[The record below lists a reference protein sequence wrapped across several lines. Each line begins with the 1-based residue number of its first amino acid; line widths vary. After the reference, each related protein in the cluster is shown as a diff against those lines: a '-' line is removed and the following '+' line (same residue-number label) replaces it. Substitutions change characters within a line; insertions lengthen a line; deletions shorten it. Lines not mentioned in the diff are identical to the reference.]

1 MKKVY
6 RGGYGENRKDWP
18 LPLRA
23 YDWHG
28 LLAAERYYAIIFDHE
43 FAKAFWGR
51 KVIDNDFADEEG
63 CSDPY
68 VCDLHCGEA
77 WEYHLQRMVISDD
90 PLKYLEKFLDK

>member
-1 MKKVY
+1 MSKEEVLRRAIEKAQANGY
-6 RGGYGENRKDWP
+6 RP
-18 LPLRA
+18 LMTVNQVIAHNNQFRNPI
-23 YDWHG
+23 
-28 LLAAERYYAIIFDHE
+28 AIIFTHD

-90 PLKYLEKFLDK
+90 PLIEL